1 MSSCRFAMRAPF
13 VCVAHQQTGCH
24 GRCGIMRPMGKR
36 NQPPAESAAAFG
48 VGQLTRHLFVCI
60 GPDCVDPDDG
70 EETWEYVKKRM
81 KELNIA
87 GKDGPFYR
95 TKCRCLRI
103 CAERPHCGGLS
114 GRRVVSGRDTRERG
128 THHPA
133 TPDRWT
139 DRRRSVFCEKP
150 AASRQGCRAGAVPLE
165 VLTRRNLSI

>member
-1 MSSCRFAMRAPF
+1 
-13 VCVAHQQTGCH
+13 
-24 GRCGIMRPMGKR
+24 MRPMGKR

-70 EETWEYVKKRM
+70 EETWDYVKKRM

-103 CAERPHCGGLS
+103 CASGPIAVVYPEGAWYQDVTPENAERIIQQHLIGGRIVEDLCFARNPLPQ
-114 GRRVVSGRDTRERG
+114 G
-128 THHPA
+128 
-133 TPDRWT
+133 
-139 DRRRSVFCEKP
+139 KP
-150 AASRQGCRAGAVPLE
+150 AEQARYR
-165 VLTRRNLSI
+165 

>member
-1 MSSCRFAMRAPF
+1 
-13 VCVAHQQTGCH
+13 
-24 GRCGIMRPMGKR
+24 MRPMGKR

-103 CAERPHCGGLS
+103 CGSGPIAVVYPEGAWYRDVTPKNAERIIQKHLIGGEI
-114 GRRVVSGRDTRERG
+114 V
-128 THHPA
+128 
-133 TPDRWT
+133 T
-139 DRRRSVFCEKP
+139 DLCF
-150 AASRQGCRAGAVPLE
+150 GHNPLKDD
-165 VLTRRNLSI
+165 